1 MNNKPCGCGAGK
13 TIELWRWRKTIKMM
27 VVAMVWG
34 KNNRNAVV
42 VVVAWEESNR
52 YVVMLVEVE
61 GKN

>member
-1 MNNKPCGCGAGK
+1 
-13 TIELWRWRKTIKMM
+13 MM